1 MFLVQKYLPPSSF
14 VPPFLVLEFVACFL
28 ENKPDEVT
36 KRLPKKSKT
45 YLNRYNA
52 VEKKPPLT
60 TSRKANGGPVVALFL
75 AEGKTTHYQ
84 AIRYHKGGGVWKS
97 KSQ

>member
-36 KRLPKKSKT
+36 KRLPGVLDAKT
-45 YLNRYNA
+45 QRCSL
-52 VEKKPPLT
+52 EKAQIIVRNLKLT
-60 TSRKANGGPVVALFL
+60 
-75 AEGKTTHYQ
+75 
-84 AIRYHKGGGVWKS
+84 
-97 KSQ
+97 